1 MRAEIENA
9 ARCVVMIVLS
19 MTLMVGLLPLAPGF
33 APAAQAAGEE
43 EILAARGEQE
53 VEPLAADTDEG
64 QTAELY
70 DTNITDANCH
80 QLVLVVRFAAMRRA
94 MAIPG
99 LMLCLQAAC

>member
-1 MRAEIENA
+1 MAYRHGDDWAVGMVGGSAVRAEIENA

-64 QTAELY
+64 QTAEL
-70 DTNITDANCH
+70 
-80 QLVLVVRFAAMRRA
+80 L
-94 MAIPG
+94 
-99 LMLCLQAAC
+99 